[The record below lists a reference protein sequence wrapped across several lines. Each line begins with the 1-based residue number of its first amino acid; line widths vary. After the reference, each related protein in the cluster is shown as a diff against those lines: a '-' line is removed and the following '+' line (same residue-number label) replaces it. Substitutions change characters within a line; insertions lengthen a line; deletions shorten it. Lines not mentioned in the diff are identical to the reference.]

1 MKIFKLQ
8 IYTLTGVPPEG
19 QKLIGLVKGSM
30 LKDDTDL
37 KSLNIKE
44 VSILFYLLTN
54 KYLSH

>member
-44 VSILFYLLTN
+44 VSILFIF
-54 KYLSH
+54 